1 MESLSISANTHAE
14 HLSTDLEEPL
24 DEYTRLIASVKHAIQ
39 QRADKR
45 SAYIDALA
53 EVEVRQIAHSK
64 VAVVPGK
71 EDQASSKQAVLNRAI
86 ALSKDAK
93 TEYDQVTERLL
104 KEFEVFKQ
112 QKVVDMR
119 DVILN
124 FVNIQAAFHRHSE
137 TAWSGVVPALQQLSP
152 LPTGTLVS
160 LPPGMAVQS
169 AAAGADAVA
178 AADAVPEVQES

>member
-1 MESLSISANTHAE
+1 LSLSANTHAE

-24 DEYTRLIASVKHAIQ
+24 DEYTRVIASVKHAIQ
-39 QRADKR
+39 QRADKKA
-45 SAYIDALA
+45 AYTDALA
-53 EVEVRQIAHSK
+53 EVEVRQ
-64 VAVVPGK
+64 VAYHKAVSVPGK
-71 EDQASSKQAVLNRAI
+71 DDQATSKQALLLRAQ

-137 TAWSGVVPALQQLSP
+137 SVWSGLLPTLQELSP

-160 LPPGMAVQS
+160 LPTGLTVESTAFRDAPGEATQE
-169 AAAGADAVA
+169 AAAK
-178 AADAVPEVQES
+178 EN